1 MTQEYIDK
9 IINDTVDKT
18 ILKLKMTGL
27 LKDNRKT
34 AFQKTEELLREYK
47 NLKKDDSETVVK
59 LIAKLETALIDIE
72 TEKYFEIIPMIY
84 FENRTREEIAEHFN
98 ISVRTVI
105 RQKIKMI
112 NQIKTKVFSE
122 DVVFELFL

>member
-59 LIAKLETALIDIE
+59 LIAKLEMALIDIE
-72 TEKYFEIIPMIY
+72 TKKYFEIIPMIY

>member
-59 LIAKLETALIDIE
+59 LIAKLEMALIDIE